1 MSARHT
7 WHRLYPHPR
16 ERVWRALTD
25 AALLGQWLGADA
37 TLLEADEPR
46 RGGYRAANHQ
56 AGVTLDADGEG
67 TRVCVQMDS
76 ETAAA
81 DVLPR
86 IERMIVDPAGH
97 AWAVTAERS
106 EYGDPGRETR

>member
-1 MSARHT
+1 MTRHT

-25 AALLGQWLGADA
+25 AALVGQWLGAEA
-37 TLLEADEPR
+37 TVLEADAPR
-46 RGGYRAANHQ
+46 RVVYRIAHDEAV
-56 AGVTLDADGEG
+56 VTLDAHRQA

-76 ETAAA
+76 DAAA
-81 DVLPR
+81 DVLPK

-97 AWAVTAERS
+97 AWVVTRERS
-106 EYGDPGRETR
+106 EYGDPGWEAQ